1 MHLYLLIHPYPNPS
15 TNGRSD
21 MQRYFMTA
29 LLWAFTLTAGAVE
42 APQPHSPAQ
51 TVKRPP
57 PASKPV
63 LLDGE
68 ALFEVRGIKSLTATR
83 RAEAI
88 AERIQRLADDP
99 YLNLDDITVATDDI
113 SADVLAKDR
122 IILSVFGLDVAAEG
136 ITRQERATHLASIL
150 RSALLRYR
158 KAHSYER
165 LASGVVF
172 TVLATLA
179 LGLFLRYFN
188 RFYAWLEGVLSR
200 AIKRWVRPTQM
211 QLLEFII
218 EGLLAGTV
226 KILRLVILIGVIY
239 LYVTLILG
247 LFPWTRTV
255 ANRLFTYVTE
265 PLQHIVLGLWS
276 SLPNLM
282 FLLVLLVIVTHVL
295 KLLRFFFTEVGQGR
309 LTLAGFYPEWA
320 MPTYKIV
327 WFLTMAFTVVIAYPY
342 LPGSDSP
349 AFRGISLFLGV
360 LFSLGSTSIIANI
373 VAGVILTYMR
383 GFRVGDIVKIGE
395 ATGRVTEV
403 TMLVTR
409 LRTIKNVDVTIPNSV
424 LMGSQVTNYSF
435 AAGEGRLI
443 LPTCVTIGYD
453 TPWRQVH
460 ALLLLAAERTQH
472 ILREPAPFVLQTAL
486 DDFYVKYELNVY
498 VVAPNRMPMIMS
510 ELHQNIQDAFNEFG
524 VQIMSPHYVL
534 DPKSAKIVEPG
545 DWVRAPAS
553 AASQQAEPSSDP
565 PA

>member
-1 MHLYLLIHPYPNPS
+1 MF
-15 TNGRSD
+15 G
-21 MQRYFMTA
+21 
-29 LLWAFTLTAGAVE
+29 
-42 APQPHSPAQ
+42 
-51 TVKRPP
+51 
-57 PASKPV
+57 
-63 LLDGE
+63 
-68 ALFEVRGIKSLTATR
+68 
-83 RAEAI
+83 
-88 AERIQRLADDP
+88 
-99 YLNLDDITVATDDI
+99 
-113 SADVLAKDR
+113 SANQL
-122 IILSVFGLDVAAEG
+122 
-136 ITRQERATHLASIL
+136 
-150 RSALLRYR
+150 
-158 KAHSYER
+158 
-165 LASGVVF
+165 
-172 TVLATLA
+172 LATIA
-179 LGLFLRYFN
+179 LGLFLRYCN
-188 RFYAWLEGVLSR
+188 RFYAWVERGLSGT
-200 AIKRWVRPTQM
+200 IKRWVRPTRM
-211 QLLEFII
+211 QLLEFIV

-226 KILRLVILIGVIY
+226 RILRLVILIGVIY

-265 PLQHIVLGLWS
+265 PLQQIALGLWS

-295 KLLRFFFTEVGQGR
+295 KVLRFFFAEVGQGR
-309 LTLAGFYPEWA
+309 LTVAGFYPEWA

-360 LFSLGSTSIIANI
+360 LFS
-373 VAGVILTYMR
+373 R
-383 GFRVGDIVKIGE
+383 
-395 ATGRVTEV
+395 
-403 TMLVTR
+403 TM
-409 LRTIKNVDVTIPNSV
+409 KNVDVTIPNSV

-443 LPTCVTIGYD
+443 LPTSVTIGYD

-498 VVAPNRMPMIMS
+498 VAAPTRMPTIMS
-510 ELHQNIQDAFNEFG
+510 DLHQNIQDAFNEFG

-553 AASQQAEPSSDP
+553 AGSQQAELSSDR

>member
-1 MHLYLLIHPYPNPS
+1 
-15 TNGRSD
+15 
-21 MQRYFMTA
+21 MQHYFMTT
-29 LLWAFTLTAGAVE
+29 LLWVLMFTAGVVE
-42 APQPHSPAQ
+42 AVPSHAPAK
-51 TVKRPP
+51 TAMSAPKG
-57 PASKPV
+57 AMPV

-68 ALFEVRGIKSLTATR
+68 TLFEVRGIKTLTAEM
-83 RAEAI
+83 RANAI

-99 YLNLDDITVATDDI
+99 YLDLDEITVVTDDI

-122 IILSVFGLDVAAEG
+122 IILSVFEPDIVAEG
-136 ITRQERATHLASIL
+136 ITRQERAAHLANVV
-150 RSALLRYR
+150 RSGLLRYR
-158 KAHSYER
+158 QAHSFDR
-165 LASGVVF
+165 LASGVAF
-172 TVLATLA
+172 TLLATLA
-179 LGLFLRYFN
+179 LGLFLRYFS
-188 RFYAWLEGVLSR
+188 RFYARLEGILSG
-200 AIKRWVRPTQM
+200 AIKRWVRPTRM

-226 KILRLVILIGVIY
+226 KILRLVILVGVIY

-247 LFPWTRTV
+247 LFPWTRTF

-265 PLQHIVLGLWS
+265 PLQQIALGLWS

-295 KLLRFFFTEVGQGR
+295 KVLRFFFAEVGQGR
-309 LTLAGFYPEWA
+309 LTVAGFYPEWA

-383 GFRVGDIVKIGE
+383 GFRVGDIVRIGE
-395 ATGRVTEV
+395 VTGKVTEV

-443 LPTCVTIGYD
+443 LPTSVTIGYD

-460 ALLLLAAERTQH
+460 AMLLLAAERTQH

-498 VVAPNRMPMIMS
+498 VAAPNRMPTIMS
-510 ELHQNIQDAFNEFG
+510 DLHQNIQDAFNEFG

-553 AASQQAEPSSDP
+553 AAAQQAEPSSDR

>member
-1 MHLYLLIHPYPNPS
+1 
-15 TNGRSD
+15 
-21 MQRYFMTA
+21 MQRYLVAT
-29 LLWAFTLTAGAVE
+29 LLWVFALMAGAVE
-42 APQPHSPAQ
+42 APQPHSPA
-51 TVKRPP
+51 TTANSHHK
-57 PASKPV
+57 ASMPV
-63 LLDGE
+63 RLDGE
-68 ALFEVRGIKSLTATR
+68 VLFDVRGIKSLTATR

-99 YLNLDDITVATDDI
+99 YLNLDDITVVSDDI
-113 SADVLAKDR
+113 SADLLANDR
-122 IILSVFGLDVAAEG
+122 IILSVFGLDVAGEG
-136 ITRQERATHLASIL
+136 ITRQERATQLANIL
-150 RSALLRYR
+150 RSALLQYR

-188 RFYAWLEGVLSR
+188 QFYGWLERVLSGT
-200 AIKRWVRPTQM
+200 IKRWVRPTQM

-247 LFPWTRTV
+247 LFPWTRNV
-255 ANRLFTYVTE
+255 ANRLFAYVTE
-265 PLQHIVLGLWS
+265 PLQHIALALWS

-320 MPTYKIV
+320 MPTYRIV

-395 ATGRVTEV
+395 VTGKVTEV

-443 LPTCVTIGYD
+443 LPTSVTIGYD

-460 ALLLLAAERTQH
+460 AMLLLAAERTRN
-472 ILREPAPFVLQTAL
+472 IPREPAPFVLQTAL

-498 VVAPNRMPMIMS
+498 VAAPNRMPTIIS
-510 ELHQNIQDAFNEFG
+510 DLHQNIQDAFNEFG

-534 DPKSAKIVEPG
+534 DPKAAKIVERG

-553 AASQQAEPSSDP
+553 AASQEADPSCDHVP
-565 PA
+565 

>member
-1 MHLYLLIHPYPNPS
+1 
-15 TNGRSD
+15 
-21 MQRYFMTA
+21 MQRYLVVT
-29 LLWAFTLTAGAVE
+29 LLWIFTLMAGAVE
-42 APQPHSPAQ
+42 AVQPHSPAT
-51 TVKRPP
+51 TVRNSSR
-57 PASKPV
+57 ASMPV

-68 ALFEVRGIKSLTATR
+68 TLFHVRGIKSLTATR

-99 YLNLDDITVATDDI
+99 YLNLDDITVVADDI
-113 SADVLAKDR
+113 SADVVSKDR
-122 IILSVFGLDVAAEG
+122 IVLSVFGLDVAGEG
-136 ITRQERATHLASIL
+136 ITQQERATQLANIL
-150 RSALLRYR
+150 RSAILQYR

-165 LASGVVF
+165 LTSGVVF

-188 RFYAWLEGVLSR
+188 RFYAWLEGVLSG
-200 AIKRWVRPTQM
+200 AIKRWVRPKQM

-255 ANRLFTYVTE
+255 ANRLFAYVTD
-265 PLQHIVLGLWS
+265 PLKHIALGLWS

-282 FLLVLLVIVTHVL
+282 FLLILLVIVTHVL

-383 GFRVGDIVKIGE
+383 VFRVGDIVKIGE
-395 ATGRVTEV
+395 VTGKVTEV

-409 LRTIKNVDVTIPNSV
+409 LRTVKNVDVTIPNSV

-443 LPTCVTIGYD
+443 LPTSVTIGYD

-460 ALLLLAAERTQH
+460 ALLLLAAERTQN

-498 VVAPNRMPMIMS
+498 VAAPNRMPTIIS
-510 ELHQNIQDAFNEFG
+510 DLHQNIQDAFNEFG

-534 DPKSAKIVEPG
+534 DPKAAKIVERG

-553 AASQQAEPSSDP
+553 AASQEAGPSGDRVP
-565 PA
+565 

>member
-1 MHLYLLIHPYPNPS
+1 
-15 TNGRSD
+15 
-21 MQRYFMTA
+21 MQRYFMTV
-29 LLWAFTLTAGAVE
+29 LLWVFSLTAGAVE
-42 APQPHSPAQ
+42 TIPAHAPAKTVTGPAH
-51 TVKRPP
+51 
-57 PASKPV
+57 AAMPV
-63 LLDGE
+63 TLDGE
-68 ALFEVRGIKSLTATR
+68 TLFAVRGIKTLTAEL
-83 RAEAI
+83 RAHAI

-99 YLNLDDITVATDDI
+99 YLNLDDITVVADDI
-113 SADVLAKDR
+113 SADVVSKDR
-122 IILSVFGLDVAAEG
+122 IILSIFGLDVAAEG
-136 ITRQERATHLASIL
+136 ITQQERATHLAGIV

-158 KAHSYER
+158 QAHSFDR

-172 TVLATLA
+172 TLLATIA

-188 RFYAWLEGVLSR
+188 RFYAWVERGLSGT
-200 AIKRWVRPTQM
+200 IKRWVRPTRM
-211 QLLEFII
+211 QLLEFIV

-226 KILRLVILIGVIY
+226 RILRLVILIGVIY

-265 PLQHIVLGLWS
+265 PLQQIALGLWS

-295 KLLRFFFTEVGQGR
+295 KVLRFFFAEVGQGR
-309 LTLAGFYPEWA
+309 LTVAGFYPEWA

-395 ATGRVTEV
+395 ATGKVTEV

-409 LRTIKNVDVTIPNSV
+409 LRTMKNVDVTIPNSV

-443 LPTCVTIGYD
+443 LPTSVTIGYD

-498 VVAPNRMPMIMS
+498 VAAPTRMPTIMS
-510 ELHQNIQDAFNEFG
+510 DLHQNIQDAFNEFG

-553 AASQQAEPSSDP
+553 AVPTLSPNPSASRRGE
-565 PA
+565 

>member
-1 MHLYLLIHPYPNPS
+1 
-15 TNGRSD
+15 

-29 LLWAFTLTAGAVE
+29 ILWVFTLATGAVE
-42 APQPHSPAQ
+42 APQPHSPA
-51 TVKRPP
+51 TTANSHHK
-57 PASKPV
+57 ASMPV
-63 LLDGE
+63 RLDGE
-68 ALFEVRGIKSLTATR
+68 VLFEVRGIKSLTATR

-99 YLNLDDITVATDDI
+99 YLNLDDITVVSDDI

-136 ITRQERATHLASIL
+136 ITRQERATQLANIL
-150 RSALLRYR
+150 RSALLQYR

-165 LASGVVF
+165 LASGVAF
-172 TVLATLA
+172 TLLATLA

-188 RFYAWLEGVLSR
+188 RFYAWLEGVLSGT
-200 AIKRWVRPTQM
+200 IKRWVRPTRM

-255 ANRLFTYVTE
+255 ANRLFNYVTE
-265 PLQHIVLGLWS
+265 PLQHIALGLWS

-395 ATGRVTEV
+395 ATGKVTEV

-443 LPTCVTIGYD
+443 LPTSVTIGYD

-498 VVAPNRMPMIMS
+498 VAAPNRMPMIMS
-510 ELHQNIQDAFNEFG
+510 DLHQNIQDAFNEFG

-534 DPKSAKIVEPG
+534 DPRSAKIVEPG

-553 AASQQAEPSSDP
+553 AGSQQAGPSGDRL
-565 PA
+565 A

>member
-1 MHLYLLIHPYPNPS
+1 
-15 TNGRSD
+15 
-21 MQRYFMTA
+21 MQRYLVVT
-29 LLWAFTLTAGAVE
+29 LLWIFTLMAGAVE
-42 APQPHSPAQ
+42 AVQPHSPA
-51 TVKRPP
+51 TMVRNSPR
-57 PASKPV
+57 ASMPV

-68 ALFEVRGIKSLTATR
+68 TLFHVRGIKSLTATR

-99 YLNLDDITVATDDI
+99 YLNLDDITVVADDI
-113 SADVLAKDR
+113 SADVVSKDR
-122 IILSVFGLDVAAEG
+122 IVLSVFGLDVAGEG
-136 ITRQERATHLASIL
+136 ITQQERAAQLANIL
-150 RSALLRYR
+150 RSAILQYR

-165 LASGVVF
+165 LTSGVVF

-188 RFYAWLEGVLSR
+188 RFYAWLESVLSG
-200 AIKRWVRPTQM
+200 AIKRWVRPKQM

-255 ANRLFTYVTE
+255 ANRLFTYVTD
-265 PLQHIVLGLWS
+265 PLKHIALGLWS

-282 FLLVLLVIVTHVL
+282 FLLILLVIVTHVL

-395 ATGRVTEV
+395 VTGKVTEV

-409 LRTIKNVDVTIPNSV
+409 LRTVKNVDVTIPNSV

-443 LPTCVTIGYD
+443 LPTSVTIGYD

-460 ALLLLAAERTQH
+460 ALLLLAAERTQN

-498 VVAPNRMPMIMS
+498 VAAPNRMPTIIS
-510 ELHQNIQDAFNEFG
+510 DLHQNIQDAFNEFG

-534 DPKSAKIVEPG
+534 DPKAAKIVEPG

-553 AASQQAEPSSDP
+553 AASQEAGPSGDRVP
-565 PA
+565 